1 MLKEYDSIFRDL
13 EDWSQHSMQ
22 LDLILMAKGVSSV
35 ALVESAGG
43 KVIPLHFF
51 IHRKRSN
58 WCLLLS
64 PR

>member
-1 MLKEYDSIFRDL
+1 
-13 EDWSQHSMQ
+13 MQ

-43 KVIPLHFF
+43 KVTSLHFF